1 MDEARAVVADFCVK
15 NPYLLGALPMTWFG
29 CGPFARMVVAFVI
42 YEIRSVVVR
51 ALAIADSKDAKPY
64 VEKLMDTWRLWPI
77 RVVLWVLTMAL
88 VLWPFM
94 LAAELAVE
102 KFVASMVHNLEILMA
117 LTTAIKIPRKYS
129 WPLKAMAIAL
139 RGTLG
144 SVTASAPLVAWGVI
158 FFATQEP
165 FKLAS
170 PHAKQKTKALL
181 FSPVHILLNVIRGK
195 PMFGDAPKKKEKEDP
210 PVGTPAAPP
219 AISDDAAATKLQSA
233 VRAKNARDEA
243 ARKDAQKGGW
253 WPWSAKPLP
262 PPTEKTKPAPDAVVY
277 VLLAGWFAL
286 AVFLNRGLA
295 KQMGQ
300 VIGAEAVKEAV
311 KAEARMKLGL

>member
-1 MDEARAVVADFCVK
+1 MDEARAVVADFCRA

-29 CGPFARMVVAFVI
+29 CGPFARMVVTFVI
-42 YEIRSVVVR
+42 YEIRRVVVR

-64 VEKLMDTWRLWPI
+64 VEFLMDTWRLWPI
-77 RVVLWVLTMAL
+77 RVVLWALTMAL

-102 KFVASMVHNLEILMA
+102 NFVASMVHNLEILMA
-117 LTTAIKIPRKYS
+117 LTSAIKIPRKYS

-144 SVTASAPLVAWGVI
+144 SVTASAPLVAWGAI

-170 PHAKQKTKALL
+170 PDAKKSVKAVL
-181 FSPVHILLNVIRGK
+181 FAPVHILLNVVRGK
-195 PMFGDAPKKKEKEDP
+195 PVFGEKKKEKEDP
-210 PVGTPAAPP
+210 PVAAAPAPAAPT
-219 AISDDAAATKLQSA
+219 ISDDAAATKLQSA
-233 VRAKNARDEA
+233 VRAKNARDEKT
-243 ARKDAQKGGW
+243 RKDAQKGGW

-262 PPTEKTKPAPDAVVY
+262 EPTERTKPAPDFVVY
-277 VLLAGWFAL
+277 VLLAGWFGL

-295 KQMGQ
+295 TQVGQ
-300 VIGAEAVKEAV
+300 TLGSEAVKEAV